1 MRTNQY
7 INILLE
13 NGIHFNTISKMNRNQ
28 IKVLAER
35 FETKEAVTTTAKTG
49 FETNI
54 TAGSPATLTVGG
66 TQIEIDPAKG
76 TKIISKDKP
85 SGTGETKESVE
96 IGEKFESKSQQRL
109 FYAKCGDGKTK
120 EQKKWCKMKDEFEKF
135 TSKKDY
141 KKMPEKLH
149 PEKTVKY
156 KKKKTNENFEK
167 FLEDRIVNMLDE
179 YINPSMTKSDLL
191 KTLNEKKESMVLR
204 RPKKMSM
211 FSDEEGIE
219 MKKPIGKITSL
230 GMMENSTKEKERT
243 KERETTKTPGRKK
256 NPFKDPNPGVK
267 ENPKAKRGE
276 FKENTKEKEAP
287 TKPGIKNPPKRK
299 NPFKDPNPGVKE
311 NPKAEK
317 EKQKSEFMSAI
328 MQVLSL

>member
-1 MRTNQY
+1 MKTNQY

-13 NGIHFNTISKMNRNQ
+13 NGIHFSTISKMNKSQ

-54 TAGSPATLTVGG
+54 TAGSPATLSVGG
-66 TQIEIDPAKG
+66 AQIEIDPTKG
-76 TKIISKDKP
+76 TKITSKDKP
-85 SGTGETKESVE
+85 TGTGETKESVE
-96 IGEKFESKSQQRL
+96 IGEKFESKAQQKL

-120 EQKKWCKMKDEFEKF
+120 EEKKWCKMKDEFEKS

-149 PEKTVKY
+149 PEKSVKY
-156 KKKKTNENFEK
+156 KKKTNENFEQ
-167 FLEDRIVNMLDE
+167 FLEDKIVNMLDE
-179 YINPSMTKSDLL
+179 YINPSMTKGDFL
-191 KTLNEKKESMVLR
+191 KTLNEKNESMILK

-243 KERETTKTPGRKK
+243 KEREKTKTPGRRK

-267 ENPKAKRGE
+267 ENPKAE
-276 FKENTKEKEAP
+276 TKESTKEKEAP

-328 MQVLSL
+328 MHVLNL